1 MSSNQPTYT
10 MDDTTIGHVAQL
22 LQLAILT
29 GTDIIDHFRAA
40 RFTVNEE
47 GTLTLD
53 PDYAE
58 NFEENVQSML
68 REAAASAESSAG
80 DREWGVT
87 DVSFSLNENGI
98 KE

>member
-29 GTDIIDHFRAA
+29 GTDIIDHFRTA
-40 RFTVNEE
+40 RFTTNDE
-47 GTLTLD
+47 GTLTLH

-58 NFEENVQSML
+58 NFDDNVQKML
-68 REAAASAESSAG
+68 REAASEIKSPS
-80 DREWGVT
+80 DTREWGVT
-87 DVSFSLNENGI
+87 EINFSLDENGI
-98 KE
+98 KK

>member
-1 MSSNQPTYT
+1 

-29 GTDIIDHFRAA
+29 GTDIIDHFRTA
-40 RFTVNEE
+40 RFTTSDE
-47 GTLTLD
+47 GTLTLH

-58 NFEENVQSML
+58 NFDDNVQKML
-68 REAAASAESSAG
+68 RDAAAEAKPEP
-80 DREWGVT
+80 DTREWGT
-87 DVSFSLNENGI
+87 TEVSFSLNQDGL